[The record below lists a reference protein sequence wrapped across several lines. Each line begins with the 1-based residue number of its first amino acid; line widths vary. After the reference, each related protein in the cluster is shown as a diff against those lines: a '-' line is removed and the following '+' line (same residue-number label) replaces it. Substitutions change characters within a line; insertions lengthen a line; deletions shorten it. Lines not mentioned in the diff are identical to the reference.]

1 MVETLVV
8 SFVYKQGSWSIFYSL
23 FASFV
28 LEFFIVSFFLYMR
41 MKEMSEIDI
50 NEQTSVSLTFLF
62 QYGRYRL
69 VLLESKTYQ
78 RTIWSTRLTHFS
90 CSDICIKSIICIS
103 NTCQFLDACR
113 MKAGKHVDLAVSA
126 VLLIILSF
134 GGFFSFS
141 FYSFFLIV

>member
-1 MVETLVV
+1 METLVV

-113 MKAGKHVDLAVSA
+113 MKAGESTWI
-126 VLLIILSF
+126 LLYQQYCLLF
-134 GGFFSFS
+134 FLLVVFFSRFL
-141 FYSFFLIV
+141 FTLFF